1 MQGVC
6 KIDQVNARDGSNF
19 LKNAHCNHQSE
30 PLTYLQSRLCQCQR
44 TGGKNMMLKAR
55 IFWHLE
61 DPIKELVVTDIELS
75 SNDPGELYLQIIILA
90 ENSQKNTK
98 SFPK

>member
-1 MQGVC
+1 
-6 KIDQVNARDGSNF
+6 
-19 LKNAHCNHQSE
+19 
-30 PLTYLQSRLCQCQR
+30 
-44 TGGKNMMLKAR
+44 MMLKAR

-90 ENSQKNTK
+90 ENSKTSNNFFRK
-98 SFPK
+98 EWEVEPNLP

>member
-1 MQGVC
+1 M
-6 KIDQVNARDGSNF
+6 K
-19 LKNAHCNHQSE
+19 
-30 PLTYLQSRLCQCQR
+30 
-44 TGGKNMMLKAR
+44 LKAR

-90 ENSQKNTK
+90 ENSQTTTN
-98 SFPK
+98 SFPKGWEEEP